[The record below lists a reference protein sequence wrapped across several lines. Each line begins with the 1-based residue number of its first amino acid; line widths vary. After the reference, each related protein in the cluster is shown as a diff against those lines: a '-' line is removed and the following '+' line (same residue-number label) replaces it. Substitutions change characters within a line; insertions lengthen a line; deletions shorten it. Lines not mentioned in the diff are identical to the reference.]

1 MKKHEN
7 LDIPERPD
15 EMYMGKLIRELF
27 SQRIAI
33 IAMLILCL
41 ALIGVIILQNSK
53 PIPIAVV
60 NGESGKTFFSKT
72 QQLDRTV
79 LEKQLLYYSR
89 QFCEDY
95 FGRNHVTVRNNRMRA
110 LDIMHPNMKGEVE
123 KGIDAEIN
131 RVLKELWN
139 DQFIWKVTVVTEKND
154 PRYSVFCQFELILN
168 RPGYEPVTR
177 SYNIKLD
184 WGRLVKNSDPFERPH
199 SLVLLKAQ
207 ELDANSDELKKQLN
221 LSF

>member
-1 MKKHEN
+1 M
-7 LDIPERPD
+7 DTPERPD
-15 EMYMGKLIRELF
+15 GMYMGKLLRELF

-33 IAMLILCL
+33 IAMLIICL
-41 ALIGVIILQNSK
+41 ALIGVIIMLYNK

-72 QQLDRTV
+72 QTIDRNI
-79 LEKQLLYYSR
+79 LEKQILYYSR

-95 FGRNHVTVRNNRMRA
+95 FGRNHVTVRTNRQRA
-110 LDIMHPNMKGEVE
+110 LDMMHPNMRTEVQ

-131 RVLKELWN
+131 RVLTELWN
-139 DQFIWKVTVVTEKND
+139 DQFTWKVTVVTEKND
-154 PRYSVFCQFELILN
+154 PRYSVFCQFELLLN
-168 RPGYEPVTR
+168 RPGYESVTR